1 MNLPEIFRKFRN
13 ERERLIYRSVKRVFE
28 VRPGDLSL
36 YVTALRH
43 KSAAKNIHNGNA
55 PSNERL
61 EFLGDAVLD
70 AAVADYLFEK
80 FPDAE
85 EGEMT
90 QIKSRI
96 VSRTNLN
103 SMAARMGLPELLET
117 DAQAAQAKD
126 SIAGNALEAL
136 FGALYLDA
144 GYPKTRKATLRVLK
158 NYNDLSAL
166 LTEEADF
173 KSRLYEEAHRVK
185 KELRFNT
192 EAKTAKGGDK
202 YFLSQVF
209 FGEEKVGEGRG
220 SSKKRAEQSA
230 SGQALENL
238 NAR

>member
-1 MNLPEIFRKFRN
+1 MNLPEIFKKFRN
-13 ERERLIYRSVKRVFE
+13 DRERRIYRTVKTLFGVT
-28 VRPGDLSL
+28 PKNLPL
-36 YVTALRH
+36 YLTAFRH
-43 KSAAKNIHNGNA
+43 KSASKNIHNGNA

-96 VSRTNLN
+96 VSRNNLN
-103 SMAARMGLPELLET
+103 RMAVGMGLPELLET

-136 FGALYLDA
+136 FGALYIDA
-144 GYPKTRKATLRVLK
+144 GYPKTRNATLRVLK
-158 NYNDLSAL
+158 NYNDLSTL

-185 KELRFNT
+185 KDLHFDTTSKSE
-192 EAKTAKGGDK
+192 KGGDNPFVSSV
-202 YFLSQVF
+202 Y

-230 SGQALENL
+230 AKRALENL
-238 NAR
+238 NER